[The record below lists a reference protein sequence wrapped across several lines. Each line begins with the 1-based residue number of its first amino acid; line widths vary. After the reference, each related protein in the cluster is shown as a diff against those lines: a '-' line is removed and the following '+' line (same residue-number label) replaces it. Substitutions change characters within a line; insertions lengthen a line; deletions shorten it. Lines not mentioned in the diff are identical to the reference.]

1 MTNADVSE
9 IKQCRLCQS
18 RKIKKLFNL
27 KSTPP
32 ANSYIE
38 KKDLKK
44 SITSYNL
51 KINLCLE
58 CGHLQLGHLVNREKI
73 FKNYLYTTNAA
84 QLNIEHFKKYANK
97 IKNLFPKK
105 NKKYKILDIASND
118 GTFLSFFDKKKFLRI
133 GVDPA
138 RNLKKI
144 AEKKRIIQIPI
155 FFSYKTSDHIK
166 KKYGKFE
173 IITANHVCAHLE
185 NPNDFFFGIKK
196 LLSNKGI
203 FVFEVS
209 YRLEVIKNKTFDTIY
224 HEHVD
229 YHSLKP
235 VISFAKKFDLE
246 LFDFDLVEAQGGSIR
261 FYLGHKYQ
269 NNIKYKKINNQI
281 KIEEKKYK
289 LYNIKTYDKFFK
301 NINKTK
307 TKLKKLLNNFKK
319 KKLIIA
325 GYGAPAKATTFTY
338 FFDLNKNIIKY
349 IFDDNLMKQGKYTP
363 GKKIPILNVK
373 LMYKLM
379 PDILVILAWN
389 YSKEIILKHKKYL
402 KYNKKFIIPFPKIK
416 IISK

>member
-1 MTNADVSE
+1 MINEDISE

-18 RKIKKLFNL
+18 KKIKKLFKL

-32 ANSYIE
+32 ANSYID

-44 SITSYNL
+44 KTINYNL
-51 KINLCLE
+51 KTNFCLD
-58 CGHLQLGHLVNREKI
+58 CGHLQLGHLVDRQKI
-73 FKNYLYTTNAA
+73 FKNYLYTTNTGR
-84 QLNIEHFKKYANK
+84 QNVEHFEKYANK
-97 IKNLFPKK
+97 IQDLLSKK
-105 NKKYKILDIASND
+105 KKYKILDIASND

-144 AEKKRIIQIPI
+144 AEKNKIIQIPI
-155 FFSYKTSDHIK
+155 FFSFKTSNYIK
-166 KKYGKFE
+166 EKYGKFE
-173 IITANHVCAHLE
+173 IITANHVCSHLE
-185 NPNDFFFGIKK
+185 DPNDFFLGIKK

-235 VISFAKKFDLE
+235 IINFAKKFDLE
-246 LFDFDLVEAQGGSIR
+246 LFDFDLVKAQGGSIR

-289 LYNIKTYDKFFK
+289 IYNIKTYDKFFN
-301 NINKTK
+301 NINNKK
-307 TKLKKLLNNFKK
+307 IKLKKLLNNFKK

-325 GYGAPAKATTFTY
+325 GYGAPAKATTFTH

-349 IFDDNLMKQGKYTP
+349 IFDDNLMKQGKFTP
-363 GKKIPILNVK
+363 GKKIPILSIK
-373 LMYKLM
+373 SLYKLM
-379 PDILVILAWN
+379 PDIIVILAWN
-389 YSKEIILKHKKYL
+389 YSKEIISKHKKYL
-402 KYNKKFIIPFPKIK
+402 KYGKKFIIPFPKIK

>member
-1 MTNADVSE
+1 
-9 IKQCRLCQS
+9 
-18 RKIKKLFNL
+18 
-27 KSTPP
+27 
-32 ANSYIE
+32 
-38 KKDLKK
+38 
-44 SITSYNL
+44 
-51 KINLCLE
+51 
-58 CGHLQLGHLVNREKI
+58 LQLGHLVNREKI
-73 FKNYLYTTNAA
+73 FKNYLYTTNTG
-84 QLNIEHFKKYANK
+84 QQNIEHFNKYANK
-97 IKNLFPKK
+97 IQNLFPKK

-144 AEKKRIIQIPI
+144 AEKKEIIQIPI
-155 FFSYKTSDHIK
+155 FFSFKTSDHIK

-203 FVFEVS
+203 FVLEVS

-289 LYNIKTYDKFFK
+289 LYNIKTYDKFFN

-349 IFDDNLMKQGKYTP
+349 IFDDNLMKQGKFTP
-363 GKKIPILNVK
+363 GKKIPIFSSKSL
-373 LMYKLM
+373 YKLK
-379 PDILVILAWN
+379 PDIIVILAWN
-389 YSKEIILKHKKYL
+389 YSKEIISKHMKYL
-402 KYNKKFIIPFPKIK
+402 KYDKKFIIPFPKIK

>member
-1 MTNADVSE
+1 MINANVSE

-18 RKIKKLFNL
+18 KNLKKLFNL

-32 ANSYIE
+32 ANSYVN

-44 SITSYNL
+44 KIINYQL
-51 KINLCLE
+51 KINFCLN

-73 FKNYLYTTNAA
+73 FKNYLYTTNTG
-84 QLNIEHFKKYANK
+84 QQNVEHFKKYANK
-97 IKNLFPKK
+97 IQKLFPKK

-118 GTFLSFFDKKKFLRI
+118 GTFLSFFNNNNFLRI

-144 AEKKRIIQIPI
+144 AEKNKIIQIPI
-155 FFSYKTSDHIK
+155 FFSLKTSHDIK
-166 KKYGKFE
+166 KKYGEFD

-185 NPNDFFFGIKK
+185 NPNDFFRGVKE

-229 YHSLKP
+229 FHSLKP
-235 VISFAKKFDLE
+235 IINFAKKFNLE

-261 FYLGHKYQ
+261 FYIGHKYI
-269 NNIKYKKINNQI
+269 NNIKHKKINNQI
-281 KIEEKKYK
+281 NEEENKYK
-289 LYNIKTYDKFFK
+289 LYNLSTYNKFF
-301 NINKTK
+301 NAINNVKK
-307 TKLKKLLNNFKK
+307 KLKKLLNNYKK
-319 KKLIIA
+319 NKLIIA

-338 FFDLNKNIIKY
+338 FFNLNKSIIKY
-349 IFDDNLMKQGKYTP
+349 IFDDNAMKQGKFTP
-363 GKKIPILNVK
+363 GKRIPILSSK
-373 LMYKLM
+373 LLYKLM
-379 PDILVILAWN
+379 PDVIVILAWN
-389 YSKEIILKHKKYL
+389 YYKEIITKHKEYL
-402 KYNKKFIIPFPKIK
+402 KYNKKFIIPFPKIR

>member
-1 MTNADVSE
+1 M
-9 IKQCRLCQS
+9 
-18 RKIKKLFNL
+18 
-27 KSTPP
+27 
-32 ANSYIE
+32 
-38 KKDLKK
+38 
-44 SITSYNL
+44 
-51 KINLCLE
+51 
-58 CGHLQLGHLVNREKI
+58 
-73 FKNYLYTTNAA
+73 
-84 QLNIEHFKKYANK
+84 
-97 IKNLFPKK
+97 
-105 NKKYKILDIASND
+105 LDIASND
-118 GTFLSFFDKKKFLRI
+118 GTFLSFFDTKKFLRI

-138 RNLKKI
+138 RNLQKI
-144 AEKKRIIQIPI
+144 AEKKGIIQIPI
-155 FFSYKTSDHIK
+155 FFSFKTSDHIK

-224 HEHVD
+224 HEHID

-235 VISFAKKFDLE
+235 IISFAKKFNLE

-261 FYLGHKYQ
+261 FYLGHKNQ
-269 NNIKYKKINNQI
+269 NKIKYKKINNQT

-289 LYNIKTYDKFFK
+289 LYNVKTYYKFYN

-349 IFDDNLMKQGKYTP
+349 IFDDNLMKQGKYIP
-363 GKKIPILNVK
+363 GKKIPIFNNK
-373 LMYKLM
+373 LMYKLK
-379 PDILVILAWN
+379 PDVIVILAWN
-389 YSKEIILKHKKYL
+389 YSKEIISKHKKFL
-402 KYNKKFIIPFPKIK
+402 KYNKKFIVPFPKVK

>member
-1 MTNADVSE
+1 MNADVSE

-18 RKIKKLFNL
+18 KKIKELFNL
-27 KSTPP
+27 KSTPL
-32 ANSYIE
+32 ANSYTE

-44 SITSYNL
+44 KTTNYKL
-51 KINLCLE
+51 KINFCLQ
-58 CGHLQLGHLVNREKI
+58 CGHLQLGHLVSREKI
-73 FKNYLYTTNAA
+73 FKNYLYTTNTG
-84 QLNIEHFKKYANK
+84 QQNIEHFNKYANK
-97 IKNLFPKK
+97 IQNLFPKK

-269 NNIKYKKINNQI
+269 NNIKYKKIDNQI